1 MMKNYQSKLLRTGLI
16 LLLSLN
22 YTFPLK
28 AETVLE
34 EIQRTG
40 VLKVGVRSDA
50 VPFGYRD
57 NNNRLRGI
65 CLDFIALVR
74 EQLRKTIDRDIITV
88 QLFISTLYNR
98 FEIVEDNI
106 VYFECGPNTIREV
119 EEYDIVFTKPFFVTG
134 TQFLVKKDLAKS
146 INRENNLAD
155 LKIGVLRYTTAE
167 KFIKNK
173 FPDAEIELFQGVRGT
188 LRATQAVQQGRI
200 DAFADDGILLVGEA
214 ILLGLSLNEDY
225 QIIPETPMT
234 CETYG
239 LIMPKND
246 PTWLDFINSVIDS
259 GEDRKILKEWFSV
272 LASELKKNE
281 QACQEELEILPQ

>member
-1 MMKNYQSKLLRTGLI
+1 MMKNYQVKLFRVGLI

-57 NNNRLRGI
+57 NNQRLRGI

-88 QLFISTLYNR
+88 NLFISTLYNR
-98 FEIVEDNI
+98 FEIVADNI
-106 VYFECGPNTIREV
+106 VYFECGPNTIRKI
-119 EEYDIVFTKPFFVTG
+119 EEYDIVFTQPFFVTG
-134 TQFLVKKDLAKS
+134 TQLLVKKELANN
-146 INRENNLAD
+146 INQANNLANF
-155 LKIGVLRYTTAE
+155 KIGVLRYTTTE

-173 FPDAEIELFQGVRGT
+173 FTEAEIELFQGVRGP
-188 LRATQAVQQGRI
+188 LRAAQAVQQGRI
-200 DAFADDGILLVGEA
+200 DAFASDGILLIGEA
-214 ILLGLSLNEDY
+214 ILLGLSLDEDY
-225 QIIPETPMT
+225 QIVPETPMT
-234 CETYG
+234 CEAYG
-239 LIMPKND
+239 LIMPIND

-259 GEDRKILKEWFSV
+259 GEDNKILKEWFSV
-272 LASELKKNE
+272 LTSELEKNE
-281 QACQEELEILPQ
+281 QACQEKLEILPQ